1 MKKYNGIPPYRETQD
16 YVRKVVRN
24 YNNLKKKSDKKSE
37 NIETREYSNVTDE
50 RKSIV
55 FDQDKKIFFYKG
67 GEKNG
72 NEER

>member
-1 MKKYNGIPPYRETQD
+1 M
-16 YVRKVVRN
+16 
-24 YNNLKKKSDKKSE
+24 
-37 NIETREYSNVTDE
+37 ETREYNNVTDK

-55 FDQDKKIFFYKG
+55 FDQDKKISFYKG